1 VPGVMEGLRE
11 TATRLLGA
19 LVGAAASVSVAPD
32 ISRGYEMRESIP
44 ELEMSLAEED
54 AEWVQFSASFG
65 GDGELSRDA
74 IQKIGRFARLYWLK
88 NPLVRSGV
96 DTQAHY
102 VFGQD
107 VTIRAVDPEVNEV
120 VQAFLDDAQN
130 RVEFTSHQARMQK
143 ETDLRLSGNL
153 FFCFFIDR
161 RTGRVL
167 VRTIPPDEVDE
178 IVCNPE
184 DIKEPWFYL
193 RAHSQVETDGRVVL
207 ERIAHV
213 DWRHTG
219 ADLPEAVRGYRV
231 DAEHPVYH
239 VKVGGFGE
247 MRFGVSEV
255 YPALD
260 WAKAYKSF
268 LEDWATLARAYSRF
282 AHKLTLPSTAAIP
295 AARARLGTTL
305 GPGTGESNPPPVTG
319 STFIAAPGVDLSP
332 VRIGGANVSAEDG
345 RRMLLMAA
353 AALGLP
359 ETFFGDTQA
368 GSLATAKSL
377 DRPTELRMR
386 ARQTFWAEVH
396 QDILGYVIEWAV
408 QTGKLS
414 GQVIEEPDGTPRV
427 ELAVDPETGE
437 PRDATVRVEFPPILE
452 HDVPERVGAIVDAAT
467 LRGQAPAQ
475 ALDAST
481 VSRLLLQALGVDDV
495 DSVLDKLYPDGEDA
509 APEGANRGEVN
520 TEAMMVAAVREMRE
534 ALRGM
539 AGGER

>member
-1 VPGVMEGLRE
+1 MLGVIERLRE
-11 TATRLLGA
+11 AFSRPVGSVSATEAENALLKESLQELELA
-19 LVGAAASVSVAPD
+19 LVT
-32 ISRGYEMRESIP
+32 
-44 ELEMSLAEED
+44 ED
-54 AEWVQFSASFG
+54 AGWMRLGDSGANEFSR
-65 GDGELSRDA
+65 EA
-74 IQKIGRFARLYWLK
+74 IREIGRQARMYWLK

-143 ETDLRLSGNL
+143 EIDLRLSGNL
-153 FFCFFIDR
+153 FFCFFVDR
-161 RTGRVL
+161 RMGRVL

-184 DIKEPWFYL
+184 DAKEPWLYL
-193 RAHSQVETDGRVVL
+193 RSHAQVSMNGSMTL
-207 ERIAHV
+207 ERVAHV
-213 DWRHTG
+213 DWRCTA
-219 ADLPEAVRGYRV
+219 ADLPGTLRGYRV

-260 WAKAYKSF
+260 WAKAYKAF

-282 AHKLTLPSTAAIP
+282 AHKLTLPSAKALP
-295 AARARLGTTL
+295 AARAKMNTTL
-305 GPGTGESNPPPVTG
+305 GNGVGESNPPPVTG
-319 STFIAAPGVDLSP
+319 STFIATPGVDLSP
-332 VRIGGANVSAEDG
+332 VRIGGANVSADDG

-396 QDILGYVIEWAV
+396 QDILGYVIEQAV
-408 QTGKLS
+408 RAGRLA
-414 GQVIEEPDGTPRV
+414 GRVIAEPDGTPRV
-427 ELAVDPETGE
+427 ELAVDPETDE
-437 PRDATVRVEFPPILE
+437 PRDTTVRVEFPPILE

-475 ALDAST
+475 ALDAPT

-495 DSVLDKLYPDGEDA
+495 DSVLDALYPEGEDSA
-509 APEGANRGEVN
+509 QEAPIPGEVN

-539 AGGER
+539 ERR